1 MHDGSDGFKKK
12 RQRNCV
18 SDQTLSYP
26 GFAASEVLYHE
37 DGSVKGIATND
48 VGVGKDGAPKDSF
61 ERGMEFHAKC
71 TIFGEGCR
79 GQLTKSLMNKFDLN
93 AGNEGQIYG
102 IGIKELWQVQPEK
115 HEPGLVEHTVGWPLP
130 VGPPTFNEC
139 VLRITTFI
147 KNISCQYI
155 Q

>member
-1 MHDGSDGFKKK
+1 MMALMVLK
-12 RQRNCV
+12 RKGKGIVC
-18 SDQTLSYP
+18 DQTCACP

-130 VGPPTFNEC
+130 VRTFG
-139 VLRITTFI
+139 
-147 KNISCQYI
+147 KNIQ
-155 Q
+155 QNLR